1 VLSIDQRLQSLAYR
15 SLKYA
20 TEVNKATSGSLVL
33 LDVTTGEVLA
43 MVNTPSYNPNN
54 RGQYQGFRARNRTV
68 TDTYEPGS
76 TVKPLVAVSALQN
89 GITNWSEVFDTRPFN
104 IGGKRVTDSHR

>member
-1 VLSIDQRLQSLAYR
+1 MLSIDQRLQSLAYR

-33 LDVTTGEVLA
+33 LDVRTGEVLA

-54 RGQYQGFRARNRTV
+54 RGQYQSYNFV
-68 TDTYEPGS
+68 
-76 TVKPLVAVSALQN
+76 
-89 GITNWSEVFDTRPFN
+89 
-104 IGGKRVTDSHR
+104 